1 MSPLPRYALL
11 AATLLAL
18 GACDPRFVHS
28 SDLSAVQ
35 IEHLAGTWTGEGTL
49 SFSSSNSCPRVY
61 LWTMHVANGNV
72 DGAFIDKATPNAQPA
87 TFSTFIDYDGSVH
100 AEVLTS
106 GTDFM
111 VLGTFNRDGF
121 SGTARSPLC
130 RYALDLDR
138 QGKAS

>member
-1 MSPLPRYALL
+1 MT
-11 AATLLAL
+11 TLLAL
-18 GACDPRFVHS
+18 GACDPRFIRG

-61 LWTMHVANGNV
+61 LWTLHVAKGNV
-72 DGAFIDKATPNAQPA
+72 DGSFVDKATPDAQRA

-100 AEVLTS
+100 AEVLTA

-121 SGTARSPLC
+121 IGTARSPLC
-130 RYALDLDR
+130 RYALELDQ